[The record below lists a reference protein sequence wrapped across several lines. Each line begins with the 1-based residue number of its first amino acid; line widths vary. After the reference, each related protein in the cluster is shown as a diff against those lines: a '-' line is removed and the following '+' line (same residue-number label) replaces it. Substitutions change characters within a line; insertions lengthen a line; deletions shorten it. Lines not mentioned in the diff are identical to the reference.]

1 MKWRGRI
8 GMILLALLLAAGL
21 IYGFMPRPVPVDV
34 AAARTG
40 TLAVTVEEEGKTR
53 VMERYVISA
62 PVAGYARR
70 IDLKVGD
77 AVRRDQ
83 VLAVLE
89 PSRSDALDPRTR
101 AQAAARVSAAQA
113 ALEAAREDARAAVA
127 SAELAGRELAR
138 SESLGREN
146 FLSKSAVDL
155 ARTDA
160 RRAQA
165 ARQAAEA
172 AVNVARY
179 DLEAARAALA
189 QSAALRDGGRADAV
203 SVRSPVA
210 GRVLRVTHESEG
222 SVQAGQSLIEVGD
235 PEGLEIEVEVLSTS
249 AVMIAPGTPVRLDR
263 WGGEQTLEAVVR
275 VVEPTGFTKVS
286 ALGVEEQ
293 RVRVIADFTSSKEAW
308 RRLGDGYRVEAA
320 FVVWEGRDVL
330 LAPTSALFRHKDGW
344 ALFVLTDGHAR
355 LRPVKV
361 GQRNGLEAQVVEGLK
376 AGEKIIAHP
385 DDKIADGV
393 RVKVRGE

>member
-77 AVRRDQ
+77 AVRRGQ

-89 PSRSDALDPRTR
+89 PSRSDALDPRAR
-101 AQAAARVSAAQA
+101 AQAEARVSAAQA
-113 ALEAAREDARAAVA
+113 ALAAAREDARAAAA
-127 SAELAGRELAR
+127 SAELADRELAR

-155 ARTDA
+155 ARTET
-160 RRAQA
+160 RRAA
-165 ARQAAEA
+165 AVRQAADA
-172 AVNVARY
+172 AANVARY
-179 DLEAARAALA
+179 ELEAARAALA

-203 SVRSPVA
+203 SVPSPVA

-249 AVMIAPGTPVRLDR
+249 AVKIAPGTPVRLDR

-293 RVRVIADFTSSKEAW
+293 RVRVIADFTSPKEAW

-344 ALFVLTDGHAR
+344 ALFVLADGHAQ